1 MVFLKRKIPKA
12 TISIEIDDKYS
23 CILILDKE
31 EMFVEPKVS
40 ELILNMI
47 EYIDELNSK
56 LDIYENTYL
65 GKADA

>member
-12 TISIEIDDKYS
+12 TISIEIDTNYYG
-23 CILILDKE
+23 IIMLDNKE
-31 EMFVEPKVS
+31 TFVEPKVS

-47 EYIDELNSK
+47 EHIDELNSK
-56 LDIYENTYL
+56 LDIYENNFL

>member
-12 TISIEIDDKYS
+12 TISIEIDTNYS
-23 CILILDKE
+23 CIIMLDYKE
-31 EMFVEPKVS
+31 TFVEPKVS

-47 EYIDELNSK
+47 EHIDELNSK
-56 LDIYENTYL
+56 LDIYENNFL

>member
-12 TISIEIDDKYS
+12 TISIEIDTNYS
-23 CILILDKE
+23 GIIMLDNKE
-31 EMFVEPKVS
+31 TFVDPKVS

-47 EYIDELNSK
+47 EHIDELNSK
-56 LDIYENTYL
+56 LDIYENNFL